1 MYFHRYSTSTSIFHM
16 SGIIIASL
24 FKLSK
29 REWYFSGFEERATLP
44 IWKIWIITWGS
55 RKSTSCIS
63 RIRIEYE
70 AFKAGCSSRRNCG
83 ENGSRGEWEREAR
96 GEQKRHGKKDRRH
109 ARRGSGRGGAE
120 EGENG
125 FTRQSLSGRPRENH
139 NARLPSS
146 RRPSSSFCP
155 PVRSSVCLPVHP
167 FVSSSAS
174 CHSPRQ
180 PSDGSLPHQKFISSP
195 VLLQVLLL
203 FPPCRRSR
211 RLVIMYCFIA
221 RTLLKFDPVT
231 CPDEPRG
238 VIAIE
243 RSAPPRDI
251 R

>member
-1 MYFHRYSTSTSIFHM
+1 MIVF
-16 SGIIIASL
+16 SL
-24 FKLSK
+24 KLLK
-29 REWYFSGFEERATLP
+29 QEWYSSGLETRLSRS

-70 AFKAGCSSRRNCG
+70 AFKAGCSERRRN
-83 ENGSRGEWEREAR
+83 RGVYGGEREAKETRKEGQKARARER
-96 GEQKRHGKKDRRH
+96 GR
-109 ARRGSGRGGAE
+109 GAE

-139 NARLPSS
+139 NARPPSS

-180 PSDGSLPHQKFISSP
+180 PSDGSRIRNSSP
-195 VLLQVLLL
+195 LLSSSGFSFCSFPAATAAGLLLCTVLL
-203 FPPCRRSR
+203 PGRC
-211 RLVIMYCFIA
+211 
-221 RTLLKFDPVT
+221 
-231 CPDEPRG
+231 
-238 VIAIE
+238 
-243 RSAPPRDI
+243 
-251 R
+251 

>member
-1 MYFHRYSTSTSIFHM
+1 M

-29 REWYFSGFEERATLP
+29 QEWYFSGIGARPFRSEKSGSSLEEVVNQRLV
-44 IWKIWIITWGS
+44 S
-55 RKSTSCIS
+55 L
-63 RIRIEYE
+63 EYGLSMRLSKPV
-70 AFKAGCSSRRNCG
+70 APGGGIAGGKCMG
-83 ENGSRGEWEREAR
+83 EGKG

-109 ARRGSGRGGAE
+109 ARRESERGAE

-139 NARLPSS
+139 NARLSSS

-180 PSDGSLPHQKFISSP
+180 PSDVSLPHQKFISSP

-231 CPDEPRG
+231 CSGKPRG